1 MRKFGLFLLTLMVSM
16 VTATAQ
22 VAQPERQLVV
32 PELDVFLPH
41 WYLNIQG
48 GVGYDLGEDDFG
60 RLLTPSIQGQV
71 GYQFCKSVG
80 LQLGVSGFWSK
91 GRYAFPEVRYSWKYI
106 QPTLEFRFDLPA
118 LFGFYSAERP
128 WNIYAL
134 LGGGAN
140 IEWGNDDAETAN
152 MFAADGSINP
162 NGTYGVIFQK
172 LWRGSRANIVGKAG
186 LGAEYRVGN
195 RLAINLEV
203 NASLL
208 PDHYNNKYGH
218 HNNRDWHFNALV
230 GLHWYLS
237 EPGRRS
243 GAIWEVNEPIIYEA
257 VPEPAEQPDT
267 VLEVHNVFFEINK
280 SIIRTSQLPTL
291 AKVLKFMR
299 ENPKAK
305 IQITGYADK
314 DTGTPT
320 INDRL
325 SRERVQA
332 VGLYLIEHGLDE
344 NRIRRRARGDRIQP
358 YDLPED
364 NRVCVCVIYE
374 LIDPEPHY

>member
-1 MRKFGLFLLTLMVSM
+1 MRKFGLLLLTFVVSM
-16 VTATAQ
+16 FTATAQ

-48 GVGYDLGEDDFG
+48 GIGYDLGEDDFG
-60 RLLTPSIQGQV
+60 RLITPSIQGQV
-71 GYQFCKSVG
+71 GYQFCKPVG
-80 LQLGVSGFWSK
+80 VQLGVAGFWSK
-91 GRYAFPEVRYSWKYI
+91 GRYSYPEVRYSWKYI
-106 QPTLEFRFDLPA
+106 QPTVEFRFDLPA
-118 LFGFYSAERP
+118 LFGFYSVKRP

-134 LGGGAN
+134 IGGGAN
-140 IEWGNDDAETAN
+140 IEWGNDEAE
-152 MFAADGSINP
+152 AAHDGFYVN
-162 NGTYGVIFQK
+162 FQK
-172 LWRGSRANIVGKAG
+172 LWHKSRANIVGKAG
-186 LGAEYRVGN
+186 IGGEFRVAD

-203 NASLL
+203 NANLL
-208 PDHYNNKYGH
+208 PDHYNSKRGH
-218 HNNRDWHFNALV
+218 HDNRDWHFNALV
-230 GLHWYLS
+230 GLHWYLT

-243 GAIWEVNEPIIYEA
+243 DAIWEVNQPIVYEP
-257 VPEPAEQPDT
+257 VPENVVDVPDT